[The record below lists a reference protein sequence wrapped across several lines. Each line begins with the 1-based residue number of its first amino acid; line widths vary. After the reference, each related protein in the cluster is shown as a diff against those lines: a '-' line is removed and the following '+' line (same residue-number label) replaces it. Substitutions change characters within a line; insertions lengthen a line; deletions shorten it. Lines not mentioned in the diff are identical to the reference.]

1 MKTFFDF
8 SLPLKDNALMT
19 TVRLSVGGLAAV
31 AALDIDEAEDFK
43 VCVTESLLLFKRN
56 GFSLGKA
63 HFEIEEGTITSCLTA
78 EGEGERTEGT
88 ETEDEISY
96 ALLGALVDDVQ
107 FHREKDGRVT
117 GITLQKTV

>member
-8 SLPLKDNALMT
+8 ALPLRDNSLMT

-31 AALDIDEAEDFK
+31 AGLDVDEAEDFK

-56 GFSLGKA
+56 GYALSKA
-63 HFEIEEGTITSCLTA
+63 HFELEEGNISALLTA
-78 EGEGERTEGT
+78 EGEGETATEK

-96 ALLGALVDDVQ
+96 ALLGALMDDV
-107 FHREKDGRVT
+107 RLTRDDGRVKE
-117 GITLQKTV
+117 IVLQKAV